1 MNLDSY
7 DLLVTDK
14 VREFKSQNFAKP
26 KVSAVYG
33 IYSREGDCLWI
44 GESENLYSRLDDHYH
59 SSRGSTIRGC
69 IENDEY
75 INISVDELWEETL
88 LKTYTVKG
96 KSKRKQ
102 LERRLIRELNPRYN
116 SQSGSS
122 GNREVSVNSESGA
135 SSEGTTSQKSSR
147 YDIPDTFRRFVL
159 AWDWPDPPSPGTRQA
174 ENAIGVAYRLMMM
187 DDFSPEGFTNALQN
201 RADEARNANPSLGER
216 YEATVRDSCVRG
228 LGFREQDATR
238 ETATKD
244 FLSESQKLAR
254 EYKQKY
260 R

>member
-1 MNLDSY
+1 MMD
-7 DLLVTDK
+7 DK
-14 VREFKSQNFAKP
+14 IRDFKSQNFVKP

-33 IYSREGDCLWI
+33 IYSRDGECLWI

-69 IENDEY
+69 VENDEK
-75 INISVDELWEETL
+75 IDLSVDELWEKTM
-88 LKTYTVKG
+88 LKTFTVSG
-96 KSKRKQ
+96 KSKRKR
-102 LERRLIRELNPRYN
+102 LESHLIKELEPRYN

-122 GNREVSVNSESGA
+122 VNQQKSVEGRGETNRKESA
-135 SSEGTTSQKSSR
+135 SRKSSR
-147 YDIPDTFRRFVL
+147 YDIPNTFRKFVL
-159 AWDWPDPPSPGTRQA
+159 SWDWPDPPSSGTRQA
-174 ENAIGVAYRLMMM
+174 ENVISVVYRLMMM
-187 DDFSPEGFTNALQN
+187 DEYSPEGFTTALQN

-216 YEATVRDSCVRG
+216 YEDTVRDSCVRG

-244 FLSESQKLAR
+244 FLAESRKLTR
-254 EYKQKY
+254 EYKKEY